1 MNRSLSVCSV
11 WLTAIFVWRIRV
23 LQQKLQQQ
31 SREIMWLASIVEFN
45 NDAIISQDPD
55 GIITSWNRGAERL
68 HGYLAEEA
76 IGKPVTLLILPER
89 RDEARAI
96 LERMQRG
103 DRIELY
109 ETVRQRKDGGL
120 VDVSLT
126 ISPVIDAEGKVVGA
140 STIARDITE
149 RKRSES
155 QMSILARE
163 AEHRAKNLLANV
175 KAICIS
181 HNPTQPRISG
191 KVSRD
196 ASGR

>member
-1 MNRSLSVCSV
+1 
-11 WLTAIFVWRIRV
+11 LTAIFVWRIRV

-96 LERMQRG
+96 LGRMQRG

-109 ETVRQRKDGGL
+109 ETVRRRKDGGL

-126 ISPVIDAEGKVVGA
+126 ISPLIDAEGKVVGA